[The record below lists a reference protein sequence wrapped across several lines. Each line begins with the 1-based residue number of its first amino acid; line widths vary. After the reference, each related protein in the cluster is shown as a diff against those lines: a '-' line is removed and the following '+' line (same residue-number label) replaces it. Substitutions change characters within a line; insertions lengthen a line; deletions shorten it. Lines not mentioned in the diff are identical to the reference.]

1 VYSIVRMTTE
11 EDGIEVEM
19 QSESQSTGSW
29 SELKTLMRKAAD
41 SKVILFEA
49 LVNSFIFQTG
59 V

>member
-1 VYSIVRMTTE
+1 MTTE